1 MRLNLI
7 KATSHKTHSITTRND
22 WRLYMYHNKNLTVLS
37 QKLRKEMTKE
47 EKKLWYQFL
56 RHYPTQFKRQVTCG
70 DYILDFYCPSAKLA
84 IELDGYYHGVT
95 KIAESDKIRTEY
107 LNSRGVQVLRFPNR
121 DVWNDFER
129 VCNQIDFSVHK
140 RCENK
145 DSAED

>member
-1 MRLNLI
+1 
-7 KATSHKTHSITTRND
+7 
-22 WRLYMYHNKNLTVLS
+22 MYHNKNLTVLS

-84 IELDGYYHGVT
+84 IELDGYYHSVT

-121 DVWNDFER
+121 DDHQLLPREFQCLQHLSIKSRHTSES
-129 VCNQIDFSVHK
+129 CL
-140 RCENK
+140 
-145 DSAED
+145 

>member
-1 MRLNLI
+1 
-7 KATSHKTHSITTRND
+7 
-22 WRLYMYHNKNLTVLS
+22 MYHNKNLTVLS

-95 KIAESDKIRTEY
+95 KIAESDKTRTEY